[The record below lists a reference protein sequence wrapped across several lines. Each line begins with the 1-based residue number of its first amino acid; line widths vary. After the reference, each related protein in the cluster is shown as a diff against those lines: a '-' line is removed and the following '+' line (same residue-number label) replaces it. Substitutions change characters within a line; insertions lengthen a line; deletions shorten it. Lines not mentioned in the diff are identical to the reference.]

1 MSVIIPLEVKTE
13 KELDRAVKLGR
24 TVIIINND
32 EFYNK
37 VCNKVSA

>member
-13 KELDRAVKLGR
+13 KELDRAVKIGR

-32 EFYNK
+32 AEPEGGCIY
-37 VCNKVSA
+37 